1 MEITEDLPA
10 SIRELM
16 VAKVQYRYR
25 LFHRGPEIIED
36 LIQFLYIICTSHK
49 ATFCVYCYCEPR
61 QCFFCHSQNYNY
73 QMPALIM
80 IHYFLYIQQS
90 KTIIILD

>member
-36 LIQFLYIICTSHK
+36 L
-49 ATFCVYCYCEPR
+49 
-61 QCFFCHSQNYNY
+61 
-73 QMPALIM
+73 
-80 IHYFLYIQQS
+80 
-90 KTIIILD
+90 